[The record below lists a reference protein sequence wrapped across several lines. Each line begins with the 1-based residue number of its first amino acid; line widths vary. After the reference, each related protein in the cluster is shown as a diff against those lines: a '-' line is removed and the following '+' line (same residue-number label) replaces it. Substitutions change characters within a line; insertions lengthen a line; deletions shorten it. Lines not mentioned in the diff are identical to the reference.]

1 MRDLGRAQPGA
12 FSLIRMLLVEV
23 AGAGGSASKMAF
35 SLMCLVPGLGWLPAD
50 AGSWQAVSLELL
62 V

>member
-1 MRDLGRAQPGA
+1 
-12 FSLIRMLLVEV
+12 MLLVKV
-23 AGAGGSASKMAF
+23 AGAGGSASKMGF